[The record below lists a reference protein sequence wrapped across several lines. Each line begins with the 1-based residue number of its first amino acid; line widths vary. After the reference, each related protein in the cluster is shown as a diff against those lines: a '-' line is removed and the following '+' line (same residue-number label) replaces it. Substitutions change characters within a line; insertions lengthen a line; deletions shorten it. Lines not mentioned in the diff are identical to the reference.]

1 MNRILTAGGPGPFD
15 PKKDKPTLPVKT
27 SDTKKRKK

>member
-1 MNRILTAGGPGPFD
+1 MISILTAGGPGPFD

-27 SDTKKRKK
+27 ADKAKKKK